1 MFLLLPAL
9 LLLSA
14 PPATDDISEQV
25 RRFTEVYAA
34 VEREAADPVVPAKAI
49 YDGAIPGMLRRLDPH
64 SVFFD
69 PDQFQQL
76 KHLETSTEKGFGSI
90 VSLVP
95 GRVIVLQTLP
105 ETPSQKSGL
114 SAGDEILAINGIAL
128 GRFDID
134 QLVELLSQLR
144 QKPVRLD
151 VHRPGQSQLL
161 QFTMTPAE
169 LQAPSVERAFF
180 LRSGI
185 GYVRVSSFDAQTGAR
200 IREAIDKLGGRNL
213 KGLVLDLRNNPGG
226 LLPAAL
232 ETVSLFLKPGQKLMG
247 VRGRSV
253 TAQDEVVP
261 DKNEPYDFP
270 LTVLINHKSAS
281 AAEIVAGAL
290 QDHDRAVIIGEKSF
304 GKGLV
309 QSVYPL
315 SQKTGLALT
324 TAFYYT
330 PSGRSIQKPL
340 ATGQIRQSDISN
352 TPANESGY
360 QTDSGR
366 RVIGGGGI
374 QPDYEAFPEGV
385 TPFRAALEAS
395 ASFPSFATEYVR
407 QHGAVT
413 DSFEVT
419 SDALDE
425 FHVFLSDRR
434 ITPGVSEW
442 AAEREWIRSRLKEE
456 IFNQTL
462 GVERGDEVEAQRDPV
477 ILTALAH
484 LDARLASQR

>member
-200 IREAIDKLGGRNL
+200 IREAIEKLGGRNL

-232 ETVSLFLKPGQKLMG
+232 ETVSLFLKPGQKLMS

-261 DKNEPYDFP
+261 DKSEPVRF
-270 LTVLINHKSAS
+270 SAHRF
-281 AAEIVAGAL
+281 
-290 QDHDRAVIIGEKSF
+290 D
-304 GKGLV
+304 
-309 QSVYPL
+309 
-315 SQKTGLALT
+315 
-324 TAFYYT
+324 
-330 PSGRSIQKPL
+330 
-340 ATGQIRQSDISN
+340 
-352 TPANESGY
+352 
-360 QTDSGR
+360 
-366 RVIGGGGI
+366 
-374 QPDYEAFPEGV
+374 QP
-385 TPFRAALEAS
+385 
-395 ASFPSFATEYVR
+395 
-407 QHGAVT
+407 
-413 DSFEVT
+413 
-419 SDALDE
+419 
-425 FHVFLSDRR
+425 
-434 ITPGVSEW
+434 
-442 AAEREWIRSRLKEE
+442 
-456 IFNQTL
+456 
-462 GVERGDEVEAQRDPV
+462 
-477 ILTALAH
+477 
-484 LDARLASQR
+484 